1 MTKRKVAI
9 LLAVMFGIIVAAIIV
24 QVKTIEG
31 ANSPV
36 LKIIANDNLRDEVL
50 IWKDKYDVSQNG
62 LEKSEKK
69 LERVRQQAAKNDENF
84 GEKEEKIKK
93 YNNILGLTD
102 VSGEGITITIT
113 SKKLDDGTKEYLDNI
128 VNELKNAGAES
139 ISINNQRL
147 VWNSVISFDG
157 NIIKMNSE
165 KIESPFV
172 IKAIGEARVLYG
184 AIVRPGGYID
194 LLNSSG
200 IKADVTKSSNIQIE
214 KYNGLINSKYIESIT

>member
-50 IWKDKYDVSQNG
+50 IWKDKYDVSQND

-69 LERVRQQAAKNDENF
+69 LEKVRQQAAKNDENF

-93 YNNILGLTD
+93 YLEESGIEYKDYGCDSLDSVDYPVYAKKVAHAILD
-102 VSGEGITITIT
+102 GECEKGILIC
-113 SKKLDDGTKEYLDNI
+113 GTGI
-128 VNELKNAGAES
+128 G
-139 ISINNQRL
+139 ISITANKFKGIRAAA
-147 VWNSVISFDG
+147 V
-157 NIIKMNSE
+157 MNE
-165 KIESPFV
+165 ESAKF
-172 IKAIGEARVLYG
+172 A
-184 AIVRPGGYID
+184 
-194 LLNSSG
+194 
-200 IKADVTKSSNIQIE
+200 KADDDINVITLGGDYLTTNEAICIIRNWLATKFKGGRYEERLKMVEEIE
-214 KYNGLINSKYIESIT
+214 KNNMK